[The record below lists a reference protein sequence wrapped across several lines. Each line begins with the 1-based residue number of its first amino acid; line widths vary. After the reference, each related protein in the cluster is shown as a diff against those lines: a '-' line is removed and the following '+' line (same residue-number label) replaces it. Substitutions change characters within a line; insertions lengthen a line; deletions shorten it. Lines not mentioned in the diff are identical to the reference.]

1 MKNMNRAMV
10 VLACSV
16 SFLCGCSSQVAK
28 KGDEG
33 VTELYQRNVLALSW
47 MQNAAEYR
55 ALCYQAYNGAYDHIK
70 ASLKQK
76 TDKPHA
82 IILDLDETVIDNIAA
97 EATINAVAKDGKEFN
112 DDWLA
117 WESMASADAMPGASE
132 FLKKVDKLGV
142 QIFYVSNRS
151 CMNVDFTNK
160 NLKNLKFPMKNNI
173 KCKDNTS
180 NKKARF
186 DKILEKYNVV
196 AFLGDN
202 ATDFPISIYGVS
214 GLDRNKIVDKNSSQ
228 FGVKYFVLPNPVYGE
243 WYSQIDPN
251 LLKQSKKK
259 MVELVD
265 KSVKTDSA
273 LKKAISK

>member
-1 MKNMNRAMV
+1 MKNLNKTLM

-16 SFLCGCSSQVAK
+16 SLLCGCSSQATK
-28 KGDEG
+28 KGDDAT
-33 VTELYQRNVLALSW
+33 TELYQRNVLALSW

-55 ALCYQAYNGAYDHIK
+55 ALCYQAYNGAYEHVK

-76 TDKPHA
+76 TDKPRA
-82 IILDLDETVIDNIAA
+82 IILDLDETVIDNIPA
-97 EATINAVAKDGKEFN
+97 EATINEVARNGKDFN
-112 DDWLA
+112 DYWLA
-117 WESMASADAMPGASE
+117 WESMASANAMPGAAE

-160 NLKNLKFPMKNNI
+160 NLKSLKFPMKNKI
-173 KCKDNTS
+173 RCKDNTS

-202 ATDFPISIYGVS
+202 ATDFPISIYGVN
-214 GLDRNKIVDKNSSQ
+214 GEDRNKIVDKNSSQ

-243 WYSQIDPN
+243 WFSQIDPN
-251 LLKQSKKK
+251 LLKQSHSK

-265 KSVKTDSA
+265 KSVKNEPA

>member
-1 MKNMNRAMV
+1 MKNLNKTLM

-16 SFLCGCSSQVAK
+16 SLLCGCSSQATK
-28 KGDEG
+28 KGDDAT
-33 VTELYQRNVLALSW
+33 TELYQRNVLALSW

-55 ALCYQAYNGAYDHIK
+55 ALCYQAYNGAYEHVK

-76 TDKPHA
+76 TDKPRA
-82 IILDLDETVIDNIAA
+82 IILDLDETVIDNIPA
-97 EATINAVAKDGKEFN
+97 EATINEVARNGKDFN
-112 DDWLA
+112 DYWLA
-117 WESMASADAMPGASE
+117 WESMASANAMPGAAE

-160 NLKNLKFPMKNNI
+160 NLKSLKFPMKNKI
-173 KCKDNTS
+173 RCKDNTS

-202 ATDFPISIYGVS
+202 VTDFPISIYGVN
-214 GLDRNKIVDKNSSQ
+214 GEDRNKIVDKNSSQ

-243 WYSQIDPN
+243 WFSQIDPN
-251 LLKQSKKK
+251 LLKQSHSK

-265 KSVKTDSA
+265 KSVKNEPA

>member
-1 MKNMNRAMV
+1 MKNLNKTLM

-16 SFLCGCSSQVAK
+16 SLLCGCSSQATK
-28 KGDEG
+28 KGDDAT
-33 VTELYQRNVLALSW
+33 TELYQRNVLALSW

-55 ALCYQAYNGAYDHIK
+55 ALCYQAYNGAYEHVK

-76 TDKPHA
+76 TDKPRA
-82 IILDLDETVIDNIAA
+82 IILDLDETVIDNIPA
-97 EATINAVAKDGKEFN
+97 EATINEVARNGKDFN
-112 DDWLA
+112 DYWLA
-117 WESMASADAMPGASE
+117 WESMASANAMPGAAE

-160 NLKNLKFPMKNNI
+160 NLKSLKFPMKNKI
-173 KCKDNTS
+173 RCKDNTS

-202 ATDFPISIYGVS
+202 ATDFPISIYGVN
-214 GLDRNKIVDKNSSQ
+214 GEDRNKIVDKNSSQ

-243 WYSQIDPN
+243 WFSQIAPN
-251 LLKQSKKK
+251 LLKQSHSK

-265 KSVKTDSA
+265 KSVKNEPA

>member
-1 MKNMNRAMV
+1 MKNLNKTLM

-16 SFLCGCSSQVAK
+16 SLLCGCSSQATK
-28 KGDEG
+28 KGDDAT
-33 VTELYQRNVLALSW
+33 TELYQRNVLALSW

-55 ALCYQAYNGAYDHIK
+55 ALCYQAYNGAYEHVK

-76 TDKPHA
+76 TDKPRA
-82 IILDLDETVIDNIAA
+82 IILDLDETVIDNIPA
-97 EATINAVAKDGKEFN
+97 EATINEVARNGKDFN
-112 DDWLA
+112 DYWLA
-117 WESMASADAMPGASE
+117 WESMASANAMPGAAE

-160 NLKNLKFPMKNNI
+160 NLKSLKFPMKNKI
-173 KCKDNTS
+173 RCKDNTS

-202 ATDFPISIYGVS
+202 ATDFPISIYGVN
-214 GLDRNKIVDKNSSQ
+214 GEDRNKIVDKNSSQ

-243 WYSQIDPN
+243 WFSQIAPN
-251 LLKQSKKK
+251 LLKQSHSK
-259 MVELVD
+259 MVDLVD
-265 KSVKTDSA
+265 KSVKNEPA

>member
-1 MKNMNRAMV
+1 MKNLNKTLM

-16 SFLCGCSSQVAK
+16 SLLCGCSSQTTK
-28 KGDEG
+28 KGDDAT
-33 VTELYQRNVLALSW
+33 TELYQRNVLALSW

-55 ALCYQAYNGAYDHIK
+55 ALCYQAYNGAYEHVK

-76 TDKPHA
+76 TDKPRA
-82 IILDLDETVIDNIAA
+82 IILDLDETVIDNIPA
-97 EATINAVAKDGKEFN
+97 EATINEVARNGKDFN
-112 DDWLA
+112 DYWLA
-117 WESMASADAMPGASE
+117 WESMASANAMPGAAE

-160 NLKNLKFPMKNNI
+160 NLKSLKFPMKNKI
-173 KCKDNTS
+173 RCKDNTS

-202 ATDFPISIYGVS
+202 ATDFPISIYGVN
-214 GLDRNKIVDKNSSQ
+214 GEDRNKIVDKNSSQ

-243 WYSQIDPN
+243 WFSQIDPN
-251 LLKQSKKK
+251 LLKQSHSK
-259 MVELVD
+259 MVDLVD
-265 KSVKTDSA
+265 KSVKNEPA